1 MHQKKKRP
9 VVGLLCFYRLRLVGQ
24 VEILRVKDEGAV
36 VYFLGFGFIFCFL
49 EAYRK
54 VAEKFTDILVDHGL
68 QVFGGQFAEVDHDAF
83 LSVRGAFPVS
93 MLVIIRSMP

>member
-1 MHQKKKRP
+1 M
-9 VVGLLCFYRLRLVGQ
+9 GLLCFYRLRLVDQ

-36 VYFLGFGFIFCFL
+36 VYFLGFGFLFCFL
-49 EAYRK
+49 EAFRK
-54 VAEKFTDILVDHGL
+54 VAEEFAYIFADHGL

-93 MLVIIRSMP
+93 MLVIIRSKP